1 MKSEVHRQI
10 FVGRLQMTDR
20 REGKDRDRNKPNIV
34 TNLVKIHEAKVM
46 KDEKEGEGEIE
57 EEENIDDILEKYKFL
72 TDEKELLGTNK
83 LSEREKMK
91 PELDDELMDRVD
103 AILERYKFLQG

>member
-1 MKSEVHRQI
+1 
-10 FVGRLQMTDR
+10 
-20 REGKDRDRNKPNIV
+20 
-34 TNLVKIHEAKVM
+34 M
-46 KDEKEGEGEIE
+46 KDEKKGEGEIE

-72 TDEKELLGTNK
+72 TDEKELLGKNK

-103 AILERYKFLQG
+103 AILERYKFCLLYTSPSPRDLSTARMPSSA